1 MRIPSE
7 LSQATELHVLD
18 VSGNRFVALCSLLPW
33 WQSALSA
40 VSKMFAQWEKTA
52 LISSHMVS
60 QLCTW
65 WPTVIFWLYFLCC
78 ILSFSFFPSLLQESL
93 LLSSRKRPT
102 PRLQMVFLNHFV
114 QASSSD
120 HLFFFLSFQAAKP
133 ADLPDNTTSQ
143 GLVAVGEPV
152 TASPYFSDWC
162 GSRDGRESAHLCAAA
177 STAQRWQQW

>member
-33 WQSALSA
+33 WQRALSA

-78 ILSFSFFPSLLQESL
+78 ISFSAAGKSAAVVTQTSNSTSTDGLSQPLCPSKFKRSPFFS
-93 LLSSRKRPT
+93 
-102 PRLQMVFLNHFV
+102 
-114 QASSSD
+114 
-120 HLFFFLSFQAAKP
+120 LSFQAAKP